1 MAGAKRTQKAT
12 ELIGMGDQPR
22 TENGG
27 AELTMREASLPAKL
41 RAWREKLS
49 VKAKQEKRYRFYSL
63 YGLVS
68 HPATLEAA
76 WNQIRANGGA
86 PGVDGVTIESIE
98 RGGEAAFLEQIA
110 KELREKTYRCQPV
123 RRVYIAKA
131 NGKKRPLGIPTVKDR
146 VVQAAVRLIL
156 EPIFEADF
164 EECSHGFRPGRNA
177 HDALEAV
184 GEQLRAG
191 RCAVYDAQT
200 WKATSTVSRTTS

>member
-27 AELTMREASLPAKL
+27 AELTMREESLPAKL

-76 WNQIRANGGA
+76 WNQVRAKGGA
-86 PGVDGVTIESIE
+86 PGVDGVTIEHRARRVSRFSGANRQGTSRE
-98 RGGEAAFLEQIA
+98 DLSLPAGATGLYREGQWEEEAAGH
-110 KELREKTYRCQPV
+110 TH
-123 RRVYIAKA
+123 
-131 NGKKRPLGIPTVKDR
+131 GKRPGG
-146 VVQAAVRLIL
+146 ASGGAVD
-156 EPIFEADF
+156 P
-164 EECSHGFRPGRNA
+164 
-177 HDALEAV
+177 
-184 GEQLRAG
+184 
-191 RCAVYDAQT
+191 
-200 WKATSTVSRTTS
+200 RTDL